1 MVKKGQKTTSIK
13 TGIRGQ
19 GSGLSKIPQTPN
31 PKSQIRI
38 PRAVILLSGGVDS
51 STTLAIAKSRGY
63 ELYAL
68 SFDYSQRHKIEL
80 EAAKKVALAL
90 GVKKHLTIKFDLR
103 EIGGSALTSEME
115 VPKSGVRGQGLG
127 VRRKDQ
133 SPISNPQSP
142 IPVTY
147 VPARNT
153 IFLSFALAW
162 AEVLSAGNIF
172 IGANAVD
179 YSGYPDCRPEYLKAF
194 EAMANLATRAS
205 VEGQM
210 KFRINAPLIN
220 MTKAEIIKNGKHFG
234 LDYSLTW
241 SCYDPQPAKVRKPE
255 ARSEKSG
262 GKKKN
267 FQSFALPGFQPAYV
281 PCEKCDSCLFRA
293 KGFKEAKI
301 KDPLL
306 R

>member
-1 MVKKGQKTTSIK
+1 MK
-13 TGIRGQ
+13 
-19 GSGLSKIPQTPN
+19 
-31 PKSQIRI
+31 
-38 PRAVILLSGGVDS
+38 RAVVLLSGGVDS
-51 STTLAIAKSRGY
+51 STTLAIAKSKGY

-80 EAAKKVALAL
+80 ESAKKVALAL
-90 GVKKHLTIKFDLR
+90 DVKKHLTIKFDLR
-103 EIGGSALTSEME
+103 EIGGSALTSGME
-115 VPKSGVRGQGLG
+115 VPKAKEQRAWS
-127 VRRKDQ
+127 KEQ
-133 SPISNPQSP
+133 SVKALCPP

-153 IFLSFALAW
+153 IFLSFALSW
-162 AEVLSAGNIF
+162 AEVLSAENIF
-172 IGANAVD
+172 IGANAID

-241 SCYDPQPAKVRKPE
+241 SCYDPQQTADSYQLSAV
-255 ARSEKSG
+255 S
-262 GKKKN
+262 
-267 FQSFALPGFQPAYV
+267 
-281 PCEKCDSCLFRA
+281 PCGRCDSCLFRA